1 MLFYGYNVISQK
13 NDIFLGEGRC
23 TVEADPNYQ
32 LWIDKPYIMHYLY
45 EVVPPEPEPEYPKVV
60 VYTQRPD
67 EAYKIVDTY
76 ELNAGALWNSLP
88 MGHTIQNNMHSY
100 NGQPVLDG
108 DFTRYVDEFGKEYI
122 SAQFYTY
129 DYTCTPVERR
139 PSYMCVIGNES
150 GTPHWGANH
159 IMRAYVE

>member
-1 MLFYGYNVISQK
+1 MLFYGYNVVSKK
-13 NDIFLGEGRC
+13 NDIFLGERRC
-23 TVEADPNYQ
+23 TVEADPHNQ
-32 LWIDKPYIMHYLY
+32 MWLDESEIIHYLY
-45 EVVPPEPEPEYPKVV
+45 EAVTPEPEPEYPKVV
-60 VYTQRPD
+60 VYTQRPV

-76 ELNAGALWNSLP
+76 EIDAEALWYSLP

-108 DFTRYVDEFGKEYI
+108 DFTRYVDDFGREFI

-129 DYTCTPVERR
+129 DYTQTPIARN
-139 PSYMCVIGNES
+139 PSYMCQIGNED

-159 IMRAYVE
+159 TMFAQVE